1 LDIEHSL
8 RWHNPGRF
16 NGYILSQHLAGT
28 PVDGRNL
35 RDALHAVKERASTR
49 ALGALQVPDSP
60 VRCTAGFRLEVM
72 PFAMGLGESR
82 MFVVPIDGP
91 AVEM

>member
-28 PVDGRNL
+28 PVDARNL
-35 RDALHAVKERASTR
+35 RDALHAVKERGATTT
-49 ALGALQVPDSP
+49 LGALQVPDP
-60 VRCTAGFRLEVM
+60 ERQFAALQGFRLESEVLL
-72 PFAMGLGESR
+72 PR
-82 MFVVPIDGP
+82 R
-91 AVEM
+91 